1 MAVLG
6 TLVGVAVKLF
16 MKKKQVG
23 RFFNSGASSRDVT
36 QVYLNAISLMPLLS
50 KEEEVYLALAFRKGD
65 EQARKRLIESNLR
78 LVVKIAR
85 RYQYKGMSLS
95 DLIEEGN
102 LGLMHAVEKFDPDK
116 GFRFSTYA
124 TWWIR
129 QNIERG
135 IMNQARIVR
144 LPIHINK
151 AIHLCYKKVRDA
163 TKKNQH
169 FPSRTE
175 LSDLMHT
182 PLKDVENVFMWVE
195 ESTSLDTSRS
205 NGSEYN
211 HSLSDMLPDEFA
223 LDPLEALKLEQARA
237 QMNERVEHLPRNCK
251 EVLKRRFG
259 LSGYPTSTLAEIG
272 EAIGLTRER
281 ARQIQTDGLKRLK
294 KMFDNENKE
303 EQIQQHTHHQKKISP
318 RRLD

>member
-1 MAVLG
+1 
-6 TLVGVAVKLF
+6 
-16 MKKKQVG
+16 MKKKYIG
-23 RFFNSGASSRDVT
+23 RFLNHGINSRDVT
-36 QVYLNAISLMPLLS
+36 QVYLNAIAAKPLLS
-50 KEEEVYLALAFRKGD
+50 KEEEVCLAWAFRYGD
-65 EQARKRLIESNLR
+65 ESARNRLIECNLR

-85 RYQYKGMSLS
+85 RYQYKGLSLS

-102 LGLMHAVEKFDPDK
+102 LGLMHAVEKFDPDR

-129 QNIERG
+129 QAIERA
-135 IMNQARIVR
+135 IMNQGRVVR

-151 AIHLCYKKVRDA
+151 AIHLCYKQVRDA

-175 LSDLMHT
+175 LSEIMQT
-182 PLKDVENVFMWVE
+182 PLADVENVFMWVE
-195 ESTSLDTSRS
+195 ESTSLDAPRNTS
-205 NGSEYN
+205 GEYN
-211 HSLSDMLPDEFA
+211 QSLSDLLADELA
-223 LDPLEALKLEQARA
+223 LDPLESLKLEQTRA
-237 QMNERVEHLPRNCK
+237 QLNERVEHLPRNCK

-281 ARQIQTDGLKRLK
+281 ARQIQADGLKRLK
-294 KMFDNENKE
+294 KMIENDSPV
-303 EQIQQHTHHQKKISP
+303 QIQPIKRPKYT
-318 RRLD
+318 L